1 MENPRLIS
9 PVLGLLTKQ
18 IEKAGLKKNDGIIS
32 AMTVRVNDGT
42 AQAGDL
48 DCVVCVGDDVNSALC
63 LQGEQKQ
70 EDKCLKVKSG
80 AIFRAILHKGVL
92 LQFAKIIS
100 HVNNPALIFFS
111 SNDSQEF
118 LSCAPPPRS

>member
-1 MENPRLIS
+1 
-9 PVLGLLTKQ
+9 
-18 IEKAGLKKNDGIIS
+18 
-32 AMTVRVNDGT
+32 
-42 AQAGDL
+42 
-48 DCVVCVGDDVNSALC
+48 
-63 LQGEQKQ
+63 
-70 EDKCLKVKSG
+70 
-80 AIFRAILHKGVL
+80 VL